1 MTMGIFTVTFSFDL
15 MRKSNYCC
23 FWNSWMFILH
33 NDNNNVTLKK
43 IVNLC
48 G

>member
-1 MTMGIFTVTFSFDL
+1 MKIGILTDTFSFDL
-15 MRKSNYCC
+15 VRKSNNGC

-33 NDNNNVTLKK
+33 NDNNNASLRD